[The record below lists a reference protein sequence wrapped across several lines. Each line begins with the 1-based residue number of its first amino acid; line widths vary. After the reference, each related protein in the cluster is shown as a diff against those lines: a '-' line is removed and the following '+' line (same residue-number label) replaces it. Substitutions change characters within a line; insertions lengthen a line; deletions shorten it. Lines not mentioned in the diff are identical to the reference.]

1 MTIEICNVKTTFSIS
16 SPILDG
22 PMKNQ
27 EPSYVFIV
35 EGTIQALRVSP
46 GIVNLIA
53 DIQKG
58 AFFTGVIA
66 GLAGEAGVS
75 ANLASLATYDGE
87 DVEHIALLINGI
99 LVIGTFEWLRDL
111 NVGDNVK
118 LVVSE
123 IHEGPLFA
131 HAILR
136 QHDQLLWTPFSVD
149 HTCRGWIFHAIKLGL
164 VIFTGT
170 WLMLGSFYLFGSRPQ
185 VTTMLYIF
193 GFSVAMI
200 TFVIF
205 MSTRDVMHLGDQ
217 AEDIFRL
224 LDVPKF
230 DRFRIKPYSV
240 LKQNIENDPNIFRKG
255 HIFHFSDALAAHK
268 KKFNLS

>member
-1 MTIEICNVKTTFSIS
+1 MY
-16 SPILDG
+16 
-22 PMKNQ
+22 NQ
-27 EPSYVFIV
+27 EQPHVFTV
-35 EGTIQALRVSP
+35 EGTIQALRISP

-58 AFFTGVIA
+58 AFFTGIIA
-66 GLAGEAGVS
+66 SAGGEAGVS

-87 DVEHIALLINGI
+87 DVEHMALLINGR

-111 NVGDNVK
+111 NIGDNVK

-123 IHEGPLFA
+123 IPEGSLFA

-136 QHDQLLWTPFSVD
+136 EHDQLLWTPYSVD
-149 HTCRGWIFHAIKLGL
+149 HTRRGWILHAVKLGL
-164 VIFTGT
+164 VGFVGT
-170 WLMLGSFYLFGSRPQ
+170 WLMLGCFYLFGSKPDA
-185 VTTMLYIF
+185 TTMLYIF
-193 GFSVAMI
+193 GFSAAMVS
-200 TFVIF
+200 FVMF

-224 LDVPKF
+224 LNVPKF
-230 DRFRIKPYSV
+230 DRFRIKPYS
-240 LKQNIENDPNIFRKG
+240 LLNDDFKNDPNIFKKG